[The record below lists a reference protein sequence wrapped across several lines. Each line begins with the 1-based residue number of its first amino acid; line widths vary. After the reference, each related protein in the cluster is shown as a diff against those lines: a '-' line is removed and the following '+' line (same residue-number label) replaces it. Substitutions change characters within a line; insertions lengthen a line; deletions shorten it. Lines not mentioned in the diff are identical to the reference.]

1 MYPGIVTRG
10 VAFLLDLLI
19 VDAVAL
25 AATVGI
31 GVVVS
36 AVDPGRTTVDLPEV
50 LITAAGWLAFTAAYF
65 VGFWVIAGS
74 TPGMRAMG
82 IRVTG
87 ADRDRVTWLHGL
99 CRLVGLGLSFVTL
112 GLGFLL
118 ILVDERRRALQDR
131 VGGTLVVRA

>member
-10 VAFLLDLLI
+10 VAFVVDLLI

-25 AATVGI
+25 ALTIGFGI
-31 GVVVS
+31 VY
-36 AVDPGRTTVDLPEV
+36 AAIDPGKTTIDLPEV
-50 LITAAGWLAFTAAYF
+50 LATAAGWLIFAAAYF
-65 VGFWVIAGS
+65 VAFWVLTGA

-82 IRVTG
+82 IRLTG
-87 ADRDRVTWLHGL
+87 DDRERVTWWHGL

-131 VGGTLVVRA
+131 VGSTLVVRA

>member
-10 VAFLLDLLI
+10 VAFI
-19 VDAVAL
+19 VDLAIINAIAL
-25 AATVGI
+25 AATIGI
-31 GVVVS
+31 GVVV
-36 AVDPGRTTVDLPEV
+36 AALDPGKTSIHLPEI
-50 LITAAGWLAFTAAYF
+50 LLTAAGWLLFAGAYF
-65 VGFWVIAGS
+65 VGFWVLTGA

-82 IRVTG
+82 IRVT
-87 ADRDRVTWLHGL
+87 APDRGRVTWWHGL
-99 CRLVGLGLSFVTL
+99 CRLFGLGLSVITL